1 MERFLFG
8 AALTG
13 LHVRDGPPT
22 MVLSRGN
29 GRRRRSHHLEGEE
42 GKGTP
47 VGERDWRGGLT
58 HLGDVAP
65 KKELLGQR
73 ASKGSISLGSFLMA
87 TDKVSLT
94 YV

>member
-1 MERFLFG
+1 MGRSLFG

-13 LHVRDGPPT
+13 LPARDGPPT
-22 MVLSRGN
+22 MALSRGN

-47 VGERDWRGGLT
+47 VGERYWRGGLT
-58 HLGDVAP
+58 YLGDVAP
-65 KKELLGQR
+65 RKELLGQR